1 MPGVIRASTASEP
14 KSTEIVSPLA
24 GQPAPKETLV
34 DVARL
39 EREYFERRPDLDDPN
54 QMVSFGKSQRAVAL
68 LSNGSYGV
76 MITSAGAGF
85 STWRHLDITRWRED
99 ATRDCWGQFYYIRD
113 LSDGSKWSVGIQPLP
128 KAADESAFEFHPE
141 RADFHRRD
149 GDVETRCSVC
159 VAPDVDGEVRVVTLV
174 NHGRRHREFELTSYA
189 EVCLNDRRAD
199 QAHPAFAKLFLETEF
214 DPRCGALLARR
225 RHRGANEHPVWAI
238 HALAESVSVNEIE
251 YETDR
256 TSFLGRGR
264 TPANPAALDP
274 GSRLSRT
281 TGPVLDPIFS
291 LRRRVILEAGMTT
304 RVAFVTGAADTR
316 EAAIGI
322 AERFREFDAIDQAFA
337 GGKANSESELRELG
351 LTSSQIAL
359 FNRLSAAVIF
369 TNSGLRDLDA
379 VVTNRLGQPR
389 LWPHSISGD
398 LPIVLVRVAGVDDET
413 IVRQLVQWRSYTRR
427 RGLELDL
434 VILDERT
441 GESADQLQKELET
454 GSARELFGKAG
465 GVVFLTAGK
474 VPNDDAVLLAAASR
488 AVLGGD
494 RGSLTEQIDH
504 CAARLPAPAPPITPA
519 AIAAKP
525 AAHPSPPPEGL
536 SFWNG
541 FGGFTGDGREYVIVI
556 DRTSQMGPTLPPA
569 PWANV
574 LANPRFG
581 CLVTEAGLGYSW
593 AGNSQVNRL
602 TPWSNDPTSD
612 LPCEVIYLRDEETGD
627 FWTPTPLP
635 RGPTATVTV
644 RHGQGYTR
652 YTNVSH
658 GLYQELL
665 IFVPTDDP
673 VKLVCLTVRNDADR
687 PRRLSSTYYAE
698 WVLGTVRE
706 NAPLQVVCERDPES
720 GAILARNAWAG
731 DFAEKIAFVACGSPT
746 QSVTAD
752 RMEFLGEHGS
762 TSMPAAMRLVRLS
775 GRAGPGLDPCA
786 AMTTELTLSP
796 GETGE
801 LVFVLGQADSL
812 EEVHRLIS
820 EYTPSQRADAALSH
834 VQQQWD
840 RYLNALHVTTPD
852 PGMDLMLNRW
862 LVYQILACRLWA
874 RSAFYQSGGAY
885 GFRDQ
890 LQDVMALV
898 YSAPAEARAQILRS
912 AARQFEEG
920 DVQHWWHP
928 PSGIGVRTRITDDL
942 YFLPFV
948 VHHYVVTTGDTD
960 LLDEVVPF
968 IASPVLREEQEEDF
982 NLPAVSE
989 QTGTVYEHCVRALKH
1004 GYRLGSHGLPLM
1016 GTGDWNDGMN
1026 KVGAHG
1032 EGESVWNGWFFVS
1045 VLNAFAELAEL
1056 SGQADDAN
1064 WCLERAEQLRVAL
1077 EENAWDGAWYRRAYF
1092 DDGTPL
1098 GSAQNDECQIDAI
1111 PQAWA
1116 VISGAANPAR
1126 AQSAMDAVQERLVRI
1141 GDKLIQLFDPPF
1153 DKGALEPG
1161 YIKGYVPGIR
1171 ENGGQYTHAAT
1182 WVVLATALQ
1191 HRGDRAMDLWNLINP
1206 IYHATTVEEVQHYKV
1221 EPYVVCADVY
1231 GAPPHTGR
1239 GGWTW
1244 YTGSA
1249 SWLYRVAIETILGF
1263 KLRDGTLRFEP
1274 CVPPSWPGFELSYR
1288 HRSATYRILVDNS
1301 AGTGRGVR
1309 SVELDGQRL
1318 PNDTVPLSDDGKN
1331 HNVSVELG

>member
-1 MPGVIRASTASEP
+1 MRS
-14 KSTEIVSPLA
+14 
-24 GQPAPKETLV
+24 QP
-34 DVARL
+34 
-39 EREYFERRPDLDDPN
+39 
-54 QMVSFGKSQRAVAL
+54 AVAL

-76 MITSAGAGF
+76 MITSACAGY
-85 STWRHLDITRWRED
+85 STWRGLDVTRWRED
-99 ATRDCWGQFYYIRD
+99 ATRDCWGQFYYVRD
-113 LSDGSKWSVGIQPLP
+113 LSDDSVWSIGSQPLRR
-128 KAADESAFEFHPE
+128 ASDESDIEFHAD
-141 RADFHRRD
+141 RAEFRRRD
-149 GDVETRCSVC
+149 GDIETRCAVC
-159 VAPDVDGEVRVVTLV
+159 VVPDADAEVRVVTLV
-174 NHGRRHREFELTSYA
+174 NHGPRHREVELMSYA

-214 DPRCGALLARR
+214 DPQYGALLARR
-225 RHRGANEHPVWAI
+225 RPRGANEHPVWAI
-238 HALAESVSVNEIE
+238 HTSAASVSASDEID

-256 TSFLGRGR
+256 MRFLGRGR

-281 TGPVLDPIFS
+281 TGAVLDPIFS
-291 LRRRVILEAGMTT
+291 LRRRVGLEPGMTT
-304 RVAFVTGAADTR
+304 RIAFVTGAADTR
-316 EAAIGI
+316 EGAIGI
-322 AERFREFDAIDQAFA
+322 AEQLHEFEAIDQAFA
-337 GGKANSESELRELG
+337 GAQARCQSELLELKLG
-351 LTSSQIAL
+351 PDEIAL
-359 FNRLSAAVIF
+359 FNRLTAAVVF

-379 VVTNRLGQPR
+379 VAANRLGQPS

-398 LPIVLVRVAGVDDET
+398 FPIVLVRVAGGGDET
-413 IVRQLVQWRSYTRR
+413 IVRQLVQWRTYTRQ
-427 RGLELDL
+427 RGLNADL
-434 VILDERT
+434 VILDERAGEPADRLRTELQT
-441 GESADQLQKELET
+441 GIAGEML
-454 GSARELFGKAG
+454 GKSG
-465 GVVFLTAGK
+465 GVFFLTADK
-474 VPNDDAVLLAAASR
+474 VGADDAVLLAAAAR

-494 RGSLTEQIDH
+494 RGSLAEQIDH
-504 CAARLPAPAPPITPA
+504 RAAPRPDPPQLIPG
-519 AIAAKP
+519 AIATKP
-525 AAHPSPPPEGL
+525 VAQLTRPPARPSEGL

-541 FGGFTGDGREYVIVI
+541 FGGFTVDGREYVIVI
-556 DRTSQMGPTLPPA
+556 DCTSQIGPALPPA
-569 PWANV
+569 PWTNV

-593 AGNSQVNRL
+593 AGNSQMNRL
-602 TPWSNDPTSD
+602 SPWSNDPTSD
-612 LPCEVIYLRDEETGD
+612 PPSEVVYLRDEETGD

-635 RGPTATVTV
+635 LGPKAPVTV

-652 YTNVSH
+652 YTHVNRN
-658 GLYQELL
+658 LKQDLL
-665 IFVPTDDP
+665 VFVPTDDP
-673 VKLVCLTVRNDADR
+673 IKLVCLTVRNDADR
-687 PRRLSSTYYAE
+687 PRRLSATYYAE
-698 WVLGTVRE
+698 WTLGSVRE

-720 GAILARNAWAG
+720 AAILARNAWAG
-731 DFAEKIAFVACGSPT
+731 NFAEKIAFVASGSPT

-752 RMEFLGEHGS
+752 RTEFLGEHGS
-762 TSMPAAMRLVRLS
+762 ISMPAALRRVGLS
-775 GRAGPGLDPCA
+775 GRAGPALDPCA
-786 AMTTELTLSP
+786 AIMTEVTLSP
-796 GETGE
+796 GETRE
-801 LVFVLGQADSL
+801 VVFALGQADSL
-812 EEVHRLIS
+812 EDVHRLIS
-820 EYTPSQRADAALSH
+820 EYTQLHRADAALTQ

-852 PGMDLMLNRW
+852 PGIDLMLNRW
-862 LVYQILACRLWA
+862 LIYQVLACRVWA

-942 YFLPFV
+942 YFLPLV

-960 LLDEVVPF
+960 LLNEVVPF
-968 IASPVLREEQEEDF
+968 ITSPVLREEQEEDF
-982 NLPAVSE
+982 NLPAVSG
-989 QTGTVYEHCVRALKH
+989 QTGTVYEHCLRALKH

-1026 KVGAHG
+1026 KVGVHG
-1032 EGESVWNGWFFVS
+1032 KGESVWNAWFFIS
-1045 VLNAFAELAEL
+1045 ALKAFAELAERR
-1056 SGQADDAN
+1056 SQADDAN
-1064 WCLERAEQLRVAL
+1064 WCRERAKHLRVAL
-1077 EENAWDGAWYRRAYF
+1077 EANAWDGAWYRRAYF

-1116 VISGAANPAR
+1116 VISGTANPAR
-1126 AQSAMDAVQERLVRI
+1126 AQSAMDAVQKRLVRI

-1153 DKGALEPG
+1153 DKGDLQPG

-1171 ENGGQYTHAAT
+1171 ENGGQYTHAAA
-1182 WVVLATALQ
+1182 WVALATALQ
-1191 HRGDRAMDLWNLINP
+1191 GHGNRAMELWNLINP
-1206 IYHATTVEEVQHYKV
+1206 VYHATTAEEVQHYKV

-1263 KLRDGTLRFEP
+1263 QLRGDTLRFEP

-1288 HRSATYRILVDNS
+1288 YRSATYRILVDNS

-1318 PNDTVPLSDDGKN
+1318 PNDTVPLYDDLKT
-1331 HNVSVELG
+1331 HNVRVQLG